1 MRVKAKKDWELK
13 GVIPPELEEV
23 IKERY
28 GYLNWK
34 NRMAIAYKLLNPE
47 TGNLYYSKYSPDY
60 LFFVRDNDNEQKSIL
75 VDYNKF
81 VPLRQDAFDDLNP
94 ASRSY

>member
-1 MRVKAKKDWELK
+1 MRVKAKKDWKLN
-13 GVIPPELEEV
+13 GVISPELEAV
-23 IKERY
+23 INERY

-47 TGNLYYSKYSPDY
+47 AGNLYYSKYSPDY
-60 LFFVRDNDNEQKSIL
+60 LFFVRDNDGQKSIL

-81 VPLRQDAFDDLNP
+81 IPLRQDAFDDLKP